1 MGVAEE
7 QADLVQRARAGDRE
21 ARGAL
26 YDLLARDVQRCVCA
40 LNRRLPHSEVEDAVQ
55 ETFLRL
61 FAALERYEGDRPL
74 RPFALGI
81 ARRVT
86 LELGRRGRR
95 SAGEPE
101 ELAQAPSSDTP
112 APERAQRAEERR
124 GVQAALE
131 SLDDELRAALSL
143 RHTQRLTMRELAT
156 SLECSVP
163 TARQRLRKAARL
175 FAGELRRRG
184 VIAIDEEV
192 S

>member
-1 MGVAEE
+1 MRSSR
-7 QADLVQRARAGDRE
+7 RAPRT
-21 ARGAL
+21 
-26 YDLLARDVQRCVCA
+26 
-40 LNRRLPHSEVEDAVQ
+40 SS
-55 ETFLRL
+55 
-61 FAALERYEGDRPL
+61 
-74 RPFALGI
+74 
-81 ARRVT
+81 
-86 LELGRRGRR
+86 RR
-95 SAGEPE
+95 SRQDGAW
-101 ELAQAPSSDTP
+101 LSRTSWACSASSDTP

-143 RHTQRLTMRELAT
+143 RHTQRLTMQELAT
-156 SLECSVP
+156 SLDCSVP